1 MNETIVYLMR
11 HADAT
16 NKNNYNIIKDGDNNQ
31 LVNEKF
37 ILSVSGE
44 KFAEKLSKLDEL
56 KKIDAIYSSAYVRAM
71 GTAKYF
77 ALENNTILNI
87 DERLNERKVG
97 QLGDMEW
104 KDFSRLQSKDF
115 DFKLNG
121 GESLN
126 QTKKRMVEAM
136 KNIIMYE
143 AGNRVVVVSHAC
155 ALTCLLSAWCEVGKN
170 YDDDIILTYKETG
183 IVDGSWV
190 SPKIF
195 KVTFDGMIVKNI
207 EVINVDE

>member
-1 MNETIVYLMR
+1 MNETVVYLMR
-11 HADAT
+11 HTDAT

-31 LVNEKF
+31 LLNEKL

-44 KFAEKLSKLDEL
+44 KFAEKVSKLNEL
-56 KKIDAIYSSAYVRAM
+56 KNIDAIYSSSYVRSM
-71 GTAKYF
+71 ETAKYF
-77 ALENNTILNI
+77 ALENNTILNV
-87 DERLNERKVG
+87 DERLGERKIG
-97 QLGDMEW
+97 QMGDMEW
-104 KDFSRLQSKDF
+104 KEFNRLQNKDF

-126 QTKKRMVEAM
+126 QTKKRMTEAM
-136 KNIIMYE
+136 KNILMYE

-170 YDDDIILTYKETG
+170 YDDEIILTYNEVG

-190 SPKIF
+190 SPKVF

-207 EVINVDE
+207 EVINIDE